1 MLPTIMADTTV
12 VPSTSNIDHGG
23 VVQHPI
29 GMIGNTIVSGNGA
42 SIATVTMTPLAL
54 TTVRPQCP

>member
-1 MLPTIMADTTV
+1 MADTTV